1 MREGL
6 GTAQRIPIAG
16 PWITEK
22 EIAYVSD
29 AVANGWYE
37 NANAYQTRFEQ
48 AFAAYVGRKYAIA
61 LPSCTSA
68 LHLALVSLG
77 VKSGDEVAVPEA
89 TWIGSSAPISY
100 VGATPTFVD
109 IDPQSW
115 CMDVGS
121 FERSITSRTKAV
133 IVVNLYG
140 NLPDIDNI
148 LEIARLR
155 GVAVIEDA
163 AESIGSEYKGR
174 KAGSFGVISAFSF
187 HGSKTLTTGEG
198 GMLVTDDAEVYKR
211 CLTLREHG
219 RSPGSKMFWNE
230 EVAFKYRMSSMQAA
244 LGLAQ
249 LERIEELIERKRT
262 IFSWYRDALGEFDGI
277 ALNQETAAVRNTY
290 WMVTVIVDES
300 FRMSKEDLMGALAG
314 YGVASR
320 PFCSPL
326 RALPAYSHLPGASL
340 CQTVNRIAYNISA
353 RGVNLPSGLNLTKE
367 QVQYVCDCLRTVL
380 SRRPSS

>member
-1 MREGL
+1 V
-6 GTAQRIPIAG
+6 AG
-16 PWITEK
+16 PWITQK

-115 CMDVGS
+115 CTDVGS

-133 IVVNLYG
+133 VVVNLYG
-140 NLPDIDNI
+140 NLPEMDAI

-163 AESIGSEYKGR
+163 AESIGSEYKTR

-198 GMLVTDDAEVYKR
+198 GMLVTDDAEVYER

-219 RSPGSKMFWNE
+219 RAPGRKKFWNN

-249 LERIEELIERKRT
+249 LERIEELIDRKRA
-262 IFSWYRDALGEFDGI
+262 IFAWYRDALSDFDGI
-277 ALNQETAAVRNTY
+277 VLNQEAATVRHTY
-290 WMVTVIVDES
+290 WMVTAIIDES
-300 FRMSKEDLMGALAG
+300 FRMSKEDLMGALAS

-320 PFCSPL
+320 PFFYPL
-326 RALPAYSHLPGASL
+326 SSLPAYSHLPGARL
-340 CQTVNRIAYNISA
+340 CQTSNQVAYSISA
-353 RGVNLPSGLNLTKE
+353 RGVNLPSALNLTTE
-367 QVQYVCDCLRTVL
+367 QVQYVCECLRAVL
-380 SRRPSS
+380 SRGKSS